1 MLALGRCQHADVLA
15 DPIPLTVVGG
25 YLGAGKTTLL
35 NHLLRNPGGRRIGVI
50 VNDFGSLAIDAA
62 LLADAADNS
71 VISLPN
77 GCVCC
82 TVGAGLHEALDAL
95 ATSEPPP
102 DHIVIEVSGV
112 ADPAV
117 AAAWATVPPFEPA
130 GVIVLAD
137 ATSIIERSRDRY
149 VGDEVR
155 RQIVGADLIIVTK
168 SDVCDE
174 VRLSQVDEWM
184 AATSRGAP
192 SIRVVDG
199 RIPADVVLGVR
210 SDRSASVP
218 DELAQHDDHHI
229 ITTTSR
235 GRGRR
240 PNRSLGPPSIAV
252 QRHFLPR
259 CCASRAGSCSTTA
272 RGCWCRWS
280 VVAPSSPHACRPTAP
295 NWSPSPSAECAHP
308 RTQPVCVAFR
318 VTRPT
323 RNATQT
329 GFRDGRPRRRCR
341 RRRCPTRRC
350 P

>member
-1 MLALGRCQHADVLA
+1 MLAES
-15 DPIPLTVVGG
+15 IPLTVVGG

-35 NHLLRNPGGRRIGVI
+35 NNLLRNPGGRRIGVI

-62 LLADAADNS
+62 LLADAADNG

-130 GVIVLAD
+130 GVVVLAD

-149 VGDEVR
+149 VGEEVR

-199 RIPADVVLGVR
+199 RLPADVVLGVR
-210 SDRSASVP
+210 SDRTASVP
-218 DELAQHDDHHI
+218 DELAQYDDHHHHHHHYESWSW
-229 ITTTSR
+229 TSTEPVAR
-235 GRGRR
+235 AVVDRFAASLPADVLRVKGRILLDDGSWVVVQAVGRR
-240 PNRSLGPPSIAV
+240 TVVTPCAPADRSELVAIAV
-252 QRHFLPR
+252 RRVTHTP
-259 CCASRAGSCSTTA
+259 
-272 RGCWCRWS
+272 
-280 VVAPSSPHACRPTAP
+280 APSPFALH
-295 NWSPSPSAECAHP
+295 
-308 RTQPVCVAFR
+308 F
-318 VTRPT
+318 
-323 RNATQT
+323 
-329 GFRDGRPRRRCR
+329 G
-341 RRRCPTRRC
+341 
-350 P
+350 

>member
-1 MLALGRCQHADVLA
+1 MLAES
-15 DPIPLTVVGG
+15 IPLTVVGG

-35 NHLLRNPGGRRIGVI
+35 NHLLLNPGGRRIGVI
-50 VNDFGSLAIDAA
+50 VNDFGSLAIDASF
-62 LLADAADNS
+62 LADAADS
-71 VISLPN
+71 GVISLPN

-95 ATSEPPP
+95 ATNEPPP

-168 SDVCDE
+168 ADECDE
-174 VRLSQVDEWM
+174 VRLSQVDGWV

-199 RIPADVVLGVR
+199 RLPADVVLGVR

-218 DELAQHDDHHI
+218 DELARHADHYHHHHYESWSWTSTEPVARAAVDRCAASLPAEVLRVKGRILLDDG
-229 ITTTSR
+229 SWVLVQVV
-235 GRGRR
+235 GRR
-240 PNRSLGPPSIAV
+240 ADITPCAPADRSELVAIAV
-252 QRHFLPR
+252 
-259 CCASRAGSCSTTA
+259 
-272 RGCWCRWS
+272 RG
-280 VVAPSSPHACRPTAP
+280 AAHEPGAP
-295 NWSPSPSAECAHP
+295 NPFALH
-308 RTQPVCVAFR
+308 F
-318 VTRPT
+318 
-323 RNATQT
+323 
-329 GFRDGRPRRRCR
+329 G
-341 RRRCPTRRC
+341 
-350 P
+350 

>member
-1 MLALGRCQHADVLA
+1 MLA

-62 LLADAADNS
+62 LLADAADNG

-168 SDVCDE
+168 ADECDE
-174 VRLSQVDEWM
+174 VRLSQVDGWV

-199 RIPADVVLGVR
+199 RVPTDVVLGVR
-210 SDRSASVP
+210 SDRAASVP
-218 DELAQHDDHHI
+218 DELAQHADHYHHHHYESWSWTSTEPVARAAVGRFVASLPAEVLRVKGRILLDDG
-229 ITTTSR
+229 SWVLVQVV
-235 GRGRR
+235 GRR
-240 PNRSLGPPSIAV
+240 TDITPCAPADRSELVAIA
-252 QRHFLPR
+252 
-259 CCASRAGSCSTTA
+259 A
-272 RGCWCRWS
+272 REPG
-280 VVAPSSPHACRPTAP
+280 AP
-295 NWSPSPSAECAHP
+295 NPFALH
-308 RTQPVCVAFR
+308 F
-318 VTRPT
+318 
-323 RNATQT
+323 
-329 GFRDGRPRRRCR
+329 G
-341 RRRCPTRRC
+341 
-350 P
+350 